1 MPRHAESWM
10 MRAAPSSQATTTNGI
25 ALVTFLAYLVATLPG
40 WNDMLAYA
48 AGFIPARVAEPGLLD
63 HAGFAVPAVPVF
75 LTPLTATL
83 LHGNWLHLGFNLLI
97 LLFCGRQVEW
107 VTGGRLLLLLYG
119 IGAYAAAAGQWLL
132 GPDLI
137 VPMVG
142 ASGAISAVI
151 GAYALLFSS
160 RKVRSWGPFSAGVV
174 RMAWLGA
181 GWVFLQ
187 FLIGVA
193 TGLGDNA
200 LGTGNSG
207 VAIGAHIGGF
217 IAGMLMTR
225 PLLRMRFDK
234 ARDGASR

>member
-1 MPRHAESWM
+1 M
-10 MRAAPSSQATTTNGI
+10 TNGI
-25 ALVTFLAYLVATLPG
+25 VMVTFFAYLVAILPG
-40 WNDMLAYA
+40 WADMMAFA
-48 AGFIPARVAEPGLLD
+48 GGFIPARVGEPGLLD
-63 HAGFAVPAVPVF
+63 DAGLAVPLVPMP

-83 LHGNWLHLGFNLLI
+83 LHGSWIHLGFNLLI

-107 VTGGRLLLLLYG
+107 VMGGRLLLLLYG

-132 GPDLI
+132 GPGLI
-137 VPMVG
+137 VPMIG

-160 RKVRSWGPFSAGVV
+160 RQVRAWGPVPAGVV
-174 RMAWLGA
+174 RMLWLGA

-193 TGLGDNA
+193 SGLGSDA

-234 ARDGASR
+234 APDRARR

>member
-1 MPRHAESWM
+1 
-10 MRAAPSSQATTTNGI
+10 MRAAPSSQATVTHGI
-25 ALVTFLAYLVATLPG
+25 AIATFLAYLVVVVPG
-40 WNDMLAYA
+40 WNDVLAYA
-48 AGFIPARVAEPGLLD
+48 AGFIPARVSEPGLLD
-63 HAGFAVPAVPVF
+63 NAGFPVPVVPVF
-75 LTPLTATL
+75 LTPLTAAL
-83 LHGNWLHLGFNLLI
+83 LHGSWLHLGFNLLI

-132 GPDLI
+132 GPHLV

-160 RKVRSWGPFSAGVV
+160 RKVHAWGPFSAGAV
-174 RMAWLGA
+174 RMIWLGA

-193 TGLGDNA
+193 TGLGGDA

-225 PLLRMRFDK
+225 PLLRMRFDET
-234 ARDGASR
+234 RGRTPR